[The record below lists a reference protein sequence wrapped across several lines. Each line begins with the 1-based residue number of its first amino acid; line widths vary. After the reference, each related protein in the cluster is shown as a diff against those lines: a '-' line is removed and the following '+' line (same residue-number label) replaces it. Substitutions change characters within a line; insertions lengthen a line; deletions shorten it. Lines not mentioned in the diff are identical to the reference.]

1 MASLPNEILPQ
12 ILLLIQSPLLQGGA
26 LTALLELFQALV
38 TTGLPKHGFR
48 DFLQVDP
55 PLMWLC
61 FDCIHKKQR
70 SVVILT
76 KSVQGG
82 NVYIVILWIRWFSN
96 CQCLCICSFWSHQFT
111 IPLPPQ
117 AWGLLSINRYSYR
130 SGFLWLFWNNQ
141 CLQGEGGDQYSW
153 ISWLALIHEVTFP
166 QMCSKVMNHL
176 MF

>member
-61 FDCIHKKQR
+61 FDCIHKNSAR
-70 SVVILT
+70 LL
-76 KSVQGG
+76 
-82 NVYIVILWIRWFSN
+82 YIDN
-96 CQCLCICSFWSHQFT
+96 ICSRRQCIYCNPMDSMVFKLSMLSLYLQ
-111 IPLPPQ
+111 
-117 AWGLLSINRYSYR
+117 LLITPIYNPTTTTSM
-130 SGFLWLFWNNQ
+130 GFAVHKQ
-141 CLQGEGGDQYSW
+141 VQLQIW
-153 ISWLALIHEVTFP
+153 ISLIILE
-166 QMCSKVMNHL
+166 
-176 MF
+176 